1 MELEWGPHCFYHI
14 FRERDESCLTGS
26 TAAATEGAMG
36 VRPVLPG
43 PAPAE
48 RWPELPLSQWAGTR
62 DTLHMWTQMVG
73 KLRLALSPRVN
84 HWWEVPLYVSPR
96 GLTTSAMPYP
106 RGIFEAEFDF
116 LAHVLRFTTSLDET
130 RTIAL
135 APRTVADF
143 YSEFLGTLAGLGVDA
158 RIWPVPVEI
167 ANPIRFHRDT
177 QHAFYDR
184 EYARRFW
191 RILISA
197 DTILKEF
204 RARFI
209 GKASPVH
216 FFWGSFDL
224 AATRFSGRRAPE
236 RPNADKVTRE
246 AYSHE
251 VWSAGWWPGGGEI
264 TSPMFYA
271 YAAPEPAEFRKAP
284 VRPAAAWYHSQLG
297 EFLLPYEAVRQASD
311 PRAALLEFLESSYEA
326 AANLGGWDRATLER
340 PR

>member
-284 VRPAAAWYHSQLG
+284 IRPAAAWYHSQLG

-340 PR
+340 PG